1 MIKIEIE
8 DKIYNLPSNWDEIS
22 LGQLMDLN
30 EVNKRKFISDVD
42 HTATIVESI
51 SDLPADIF
59 LELPLEDFKT
69 LSDLFDWIGTLPTKS
84 DIEPSIIIDGVKYVP
99 VDLRTL
105 SAGEFISLE
114 VFQNEGDVN
123 KNLHLISSI
132 LIRPEVDGQ
141 IEKLKDIV
149 DIQKRAELFKEKLM
163 VGIYWPIVDSFFYGA
178 ASSSL
183 TNMSDSLEQPKSPS
197 KLKIINS

>member
-1 MIKIEIE
+1 MIKVEIE
-8 DKIYNLPSNWDEIS
+8 NKIYNLPSNWDEIS
-22 LGQLMDLN
+22 LGQLMNLN

-42 HTATIVESI
+42 QTAAIVESI

-69 LSDLFDWIGTLPTKS
+69 LSDLFDWIGVLPTKS
-84 DIEPSIIIDGVKYVP
+84 DVEPLIVIDDVKYVP

-141 IEKLKDIV
+141 IEKLKDII

-183 TNMSDSLEQPKSPS
+183 TNMSDSLDQPKSPS